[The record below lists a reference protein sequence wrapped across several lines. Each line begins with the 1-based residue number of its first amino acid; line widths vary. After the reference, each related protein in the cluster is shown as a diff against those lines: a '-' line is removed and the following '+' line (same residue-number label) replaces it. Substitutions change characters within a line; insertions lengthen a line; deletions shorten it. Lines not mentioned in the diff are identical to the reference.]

1 MEDKRWYAA
10 PNLINICV
18 DRIQDQ
24 DIAGRIYH
32 VCADEPVHFSS
43 AGNMMIQIDTL
54 CDRMGYP
61 QAAVV
66 ARSFKGRSHAEKKKE
81 GGAANMRKPEE
92 ILKQNGEEATF
103 VLHIKYR
110 QNATWQGSVTWAEEN
125 VRRDFRSA
133 LELLKLIDSAL
144 DGKQILKEET
154 EQQGP

>member
-1 MEDKRWYAA
+1 MEDKRWYVA

-18 DRIQDQ
+18 DRNQDQ

-32 VCADEPVHFSS
+32 GFADEPVHFSS

-54 CDRMGYP
+54 CDRIGYP
-61 QAAVV
+61 QSAVV
-66 ARSFKGRSHAEKKKE
+66 ARSFKERGHREKKKE
-81 GGAANMRKPEE
+81 EAEKMRKPEE

-144 DGKQILKEET
+144 DGKEILKSET
-154 EQQGP
+154 EQ

>member
-1 MEDKRWYAA
+1 MEEKRWYAA
-10 PNLINICV
+10 PHLINICV
-18 DRIQDQ
+18 DGNQNQ

-32 VCADEPVHFSS
+32 GFADEPVYFSS
-43 AGNMMIQIDTL
+43 AGNMMLQIETL
-54 CDRMGYP
+54 CDRIGYP

-66 ARSFKGRSHAEKKKE
+66 ARSFKGRSHTEKKKE
-81 GGAANMRKPEE
+81 EAVDMRKPEE

-103 VLHIKYR
+103 VLHIKFR

-144 DGKQILKEET
+144 DGKQILKAET
-154 EQQGP
+154 EQ